1 MTVQELIDVLKRL
14 KPDSE
19 VLIRAYFET
28 VIQDE
33 DTVCEKVV
41 KFNEDYFCT
50 DYDYDGNFVIFTR
63 LEDEDEEDFYES
75 PEQRAKERR
84 RSELYREYKENGG
97 TLSWDEFQEGKKQNK
112 RASMN

>member
-1 MTVQELIDVLKRL
+1 MKVQELIDVLKKL
-14 KPDSE
+14 DPDSE

-41 KFNEDYFCT
+41 RFNEDYFCT

-63 LEDEDEEDFYES
+63 LEDEDEEDFYET
-75 PEQRAKERR
+75 PEQRAKDRH
-84 RSELYREYKENGG
+84 RSELYREYIKNDG
-97 TLSWDEFQEGKKQNK
+97 TLSWDEFHEGKTE
-112 RASMN
+112 

>member
-1 MTVQELIDVLKRL
+1 MKVQELIDVLKRL

-19 VLIRAYFET
+19 VLIRAYYET

-41 KFNEDYFCT
+41 KFNEDYFST
-50 DYDYDGNFVIFTR
+50 DYDYDGNFVIFTS
-63 LEDEDEEDFYES
+63 LEDEDEEDFYET

-84 RSELYREYKENGG
+84 RSELYREYIENGG
-97 TLSWDEFQEGKKQNK
+97 TLSWDEFHKGKTE
-112 RASMN
+112 